1 MIYVSSFCSKQKR
14 IGHAIEELV
23 EVGIRNIEL
32 SGGTE
37 YYVGYEDDI
46 LRLKDKFDLKY
57 LVHNYFP
64 PPKEDFVLN
73 LASLDDDIYKKS
85 LQLLQKSIQLCHK
98 IGANRFGFHAGF
110 FVDLKIKELGSAV
123 RRKHI
128 ENRELS
134 IKKFCEAF
142 EKLQQEACGIDLY
155 LENNAYSYSNYCVYK
170 NQVPFM
176 LLNYQDYEELKSFI
190 NFKLLLDLAHLKV
203 SINTLQLNSNEEFD
217 NMMNESDYLHI
228 SENDGVHDQNKGF
241 TEDSDLFELLKRYDL
256 KDKIITIEVYHTI
269 ETIIQS
275 RDILASIIDGYNYG

>member
-1 MIYVSSFCSKQKR
+1 
-14 IGHAIEELV
+14 
-23 EVGIRNIEL
+23 
-32 SGGTE
+32 
-37 YYVGYEDDI
+37 
-46 LRLKDKFDLKY
+46 
-57 LVHNYFP
+57 
-64 PPKEDFVLN
+64 
-73 LASLDDDIYKKS
+73 
-85 LQLLQKSIQLCHK
+85 
-98 IGANRFGFHAGF
+98 
-110 FVDLKIKELGSAV
+110 
-123 RRKHI
+123 
-128 ENRELS
+128 
-134 IKKFCEAF
+134 
-142 EKLQQEACGIDLY
+142 
-155 LENNAYSYSNYCVYK
+155 
-170 NQVPFM
+170 M